1 MISRSCVKFGRH
13 FCCSY
18 QILAE
23 DWFLCNQITSLNH
36 NLIFLFWTLETAT
49 EFNKKPLTA
58 VQGRQCPAGTKM
70 TFPDDFSKGVLN
82 LPGNLTGY
90 CMRWTVK
97 ASKTCDLHRPQSAN
111 GLTPSNQVKTGG
123 RCWNQLVGNWVYLQL
138 HSGIL
143 PVAPNVHAESGF
155 LHRNLK
161 ETVRLEFLSRPK
173 FGLKCHCNCQNK

>member
-97 ASKTCDLHRPQSAN
+97 ASKTCDLHRGHSQPMDWLPQTRLKQEADVGTNLLEIGFICSC
-111 GLTPSNQVKTGG
+111 TVEYF
-123 RCWNQLVGNWVYLQL
+123 QLLQMYMQKVVFCI
-138 HSGIL
+138 GI
-143 PVAPNVHAESGF
+143 
-155 LHRNLK
+155 
-161 ETVRLEFLSRPK
+161 
-173 FGLKCHCNCQNK
+173 